1 MHRIAEAPETLYA
14 TSLTDSEYRT
24 LMRYRDRMLWNRN
37 HPDEPA
43 LLIGDPQ
50 PFASRGR
57 QSFRQQQ
64 AGIQMAK
71 ENMRRFIKAGVKF
84 FMATDT
90 GAFLNFQQQNPDVL
104 EMRSMVEL
112 GMTPMEAILSA
123 TRNGAEALGI
133 LDDVGTLEEGKL
145 ADVIVVPGN
154 PLLDI
159 NVMKRVYVTIKGGVR
174 YK

>member
-1 MHRIAEAPETLYA
+1 
-14 TSLTDSEYRT
+14 
-24 LMRYRDRMLWNRN
+24 MLWNKN
-37 HPDEPA
+37 HPDQPA

-57 QSFRQQQ
+57 RTFREQQ
-64 AGIQMAK
+64 AGMQIAK

-90 GAFLNFQQQNPDVL
+90 GAFLNFQQNDPDVH
-104 EMRSMVEL
+104 EMRTMVEL

-133 LDDVGTLEEGKL
+133 LDEVGTLEEGKL

-154 PLLDI
+154 PLLDM

-174 YK
+174 YKRLRCTLDLYP